1 MLAADHILG
10 LTFISKV
17 DLADVYMRIW
27 VRLKDILSVASLV
40 PKETH
45 IKPQLVSFHLSIP
58 IGYV

>member
-17 DLADVYMRIW
+17 DLADLCMRIW
-27 VRLKDILSVASLV
+27 VWLKNIPYVASLV
-40 PKETH
+40 PKETY

-58 IGYV
+58 MGC